1 VTFELRRDG
10 RALRVGHRGAAALA
24 PENTLAS
31 FEAAL
36 AHGVDAIEFDVVVGA
51 EGLLEVAHDRGRT
64 DAPSLD
70 DALEFLRGHDV
81 AAHVDLKVSGREDA
95 LVDAIRRH
103 ALVDRCVVSSFRPRS
118 LRAIAALE
126 PALARAFTYPED
138 RLGISRRRPFSLV
151 VRGAL
156 ATMRR
161 LLPRRIATMVERAEA
176 SAATLHHALVTPA
189 AVAACHSRGFALWAW
204 TVNDPAVAA
213 RLEAWG
219 ADAIISDD
227 PRIFRAASD
236 R

>member
-1 VTFELRRDG
+1 VTFELRRNG

-36 AHGVDAIEFDVVVGA
+36 AHGVDAIEFDVVGA
-51 EGLLEVAHDRGRT
+51 ADGLEVAHERGNR

-70 DALEFLRGHDV
+70 DALEFLRAHDV

-95 LVDAIRRH
+95 LVAAIRRH
-103 ALVDRCVVSSFRPRS
+103 ELVDRCVVSSFRPRS
-118 LRAIAALE
+118 LRTLRALE

-156 ATMRR
+156 VTMRR
-161 LLPRRIATMVERAEA
+161 LLPRRIAAMVERAEA

-189 AVAACHSRGFALWAW
+189 AVAACHAHGFALWAW

-213 RLEAWG
+213 RLEEWG